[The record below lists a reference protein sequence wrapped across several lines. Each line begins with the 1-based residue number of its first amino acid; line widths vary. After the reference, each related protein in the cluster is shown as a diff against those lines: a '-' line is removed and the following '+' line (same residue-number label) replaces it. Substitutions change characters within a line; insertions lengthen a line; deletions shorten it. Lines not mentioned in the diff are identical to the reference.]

1 MGRFAKHFLCLSQ
14 TKKKNT
20 IKSMIITDV
29 IQIDFISIA
38 FCSSNV
44 LCFQPAFSG
53 AQLFKNY

>member
-20 IKSMIITDV
+20 IKSMIE